1 MDDLLIAIIK
11 TVLSLFENAR
21 KGDATSLALLMNILP
36 DDLRFEI
43 AGKLQDELDDQK
55 FGG

>member
-36 DDLRFEI
+36 DDLRTEI
-43 AGKLQDELDDQK
+43 AGKLQDELDDKK